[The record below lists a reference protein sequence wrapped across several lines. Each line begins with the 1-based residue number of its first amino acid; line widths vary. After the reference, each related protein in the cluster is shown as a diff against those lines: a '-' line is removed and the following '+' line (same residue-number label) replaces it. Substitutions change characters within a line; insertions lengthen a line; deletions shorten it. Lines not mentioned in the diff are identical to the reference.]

1 MKADIFA
8 FQEKIMKTAA
18 KISAVLASFIL
29 AFTVLG
35 CKNDSDD
42 DEQSCLIEG
51 GIISK
56 YVYDSFRYYSNSE
69 IEKYRSECLVH
80 SISGSYEKES
90 VDEDDLS
97 SELDFLTDSQIQ
109 WIKENYETIMFFET
123 NDSNQYLWLYTRKE

>member
-29 AFTVLG
+29 AFSILG

-42 DEQSCLIEG
+42 EQSYLIEG

-56 YVYDSFRYYSNSE
+56 SVYDSFRYYSNSE
-69 IEKYRSECLVH
+69 IEKCRSECLVH
-80 SISGSYEKES
+80 SISGSYKKES

-97 SELDFLTDSQIQ
+97 SDLDFLTDSQIQ

>member
-1 MKADIFA
+1 
-8 FQEKIMKTAA
+8 MKTAA

-29 AFTVLG
+29 VFSVLG

-42 DEQSCLIEG
+42 DEQSYLIEG

-56 YVYDSFRYYSNSE
+56 SDYNAN
-69 IEKYRSECLVH
+69 IKYISDPGRARSQCLVY

-123 NDSNQYLWLYTRKE
+123 NDSNQCLWLYTRKE

>member
-1 MKADIFA
+1 
-8 FQEKIMKTAA
+8 MKTAA

-29 AFTVLG
+29 VFSVLG

-42 DEQSCLIEG
+42 DEQSYLIEG

-56 YVYDSFRYYSNSE
+56 SVYDSFRYYSNSE
-69 IEKYRSECLVH
+69 IEKCRSECLVY

-109 WIKENYETIMFFET
+109 WIKENYETIMFFGP